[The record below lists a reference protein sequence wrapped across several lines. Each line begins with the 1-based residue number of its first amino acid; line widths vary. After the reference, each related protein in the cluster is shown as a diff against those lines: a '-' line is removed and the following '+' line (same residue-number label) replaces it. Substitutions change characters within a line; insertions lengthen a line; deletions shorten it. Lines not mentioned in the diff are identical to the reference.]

1 MPEVWEVAAFG
12 GSCIWWLMLL
22 GDRGLSWCLG
32 QRTDWNF
39 SERLVLPHKMLIVES
54 AGVLQRG
61 LGGPQ
66 VRAAE
71 DEGEALLQ
79 TRDMAFL
86 LFLSP
91 GSPGVY
97 LWSNSAARRSHRP
110 PLQLQ
115 GKGRR
120 ASSHGDRARSA
131 EKSVWG
137 GGSPVVVLGGP
148 TRCCGALV

>member
-22 GDRGLSWCLG
+22 GDRGLSWCLE

-54 AGVLQRG
+54 AGILQRG

-79 TRDMAFL
+79 TRDVAFYFLVPEAPECTSGQIL
-86 LFLSP
+86 LLTAVTDP
-91 GSPGVY
+91 
-97 LWSNSAARRSHRP
+97 RSSFRGRGAEP
-110 PLQLQ
+110 PLMGIEPGQL
-115 GKGRR
+115 RR
-120 ASSHGDRARSA
+120 ASG
-131 EKSVWG
+131 WG
-137 GGSPVVVLGGP
+137 
-148 TRCCGALV
+148 